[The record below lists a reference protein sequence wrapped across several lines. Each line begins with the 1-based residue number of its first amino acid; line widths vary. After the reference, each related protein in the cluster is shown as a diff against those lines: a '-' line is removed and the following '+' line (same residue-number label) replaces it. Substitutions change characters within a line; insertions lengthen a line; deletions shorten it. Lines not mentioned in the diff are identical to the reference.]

1 MMKDEAQ
8 NNLQNNFIDR
18 AKLRTGWTTGAC
30 ATAATKSALNALILG
45 NFLDP
50 VSITLPKGQQPSFRL
65 AYKALNKNWAKA
77 GIIKDG
83 GDDPDVTSGAL
94 IIVKVSQNKNGEGV
108 IFRAGKGVGTITK
121 PGLPLAVGEPAINP
135 SPRKMM
141 CQLVKQICQKYNIDD
156 NFIIEISVKDG
167 EKIAKKT
174 WNPRLGIRG
183 GISILGTSGIVIPYS
198 CSAWISTIHMGV
210 DVALNTGQK
219 YLVGATGDLSERA
232 VKKQLDLAEEAFI
245 DMGDFVGALLKYAR
259 AKPIEKIIIAGG
271 FAKVSKLAKGALD
284 LHSKRSRVDF
294 LFLIEELKKL
304 GASEKIIK
312 QVKNANSANQILEIS
327 QKENI
332 KLANLIAKK
341 AQKQAQ
347 KIVTNNKIKIDIFII
362 NQRGE
367 KVAFTGEK

>member
-1 MMKDEAQ
+1 MKDEAQ
-8 NNLQNNFIDR
+8 NNFIDK